1 MGIYELVTP
10 VTPLGGVMNKSKRK
24 SELFHKT
31 RRCENLILHLEKQLA
46 SGRYSGDQQTA
57 INWLC
62 ERKMALAILEH
73 QLKLEA

>member
-1 MGIYELVTP
+1 MA
-10 VTPLGGVMNKSKRK
+10 KRGSK
-24 SELFHKT
+24 SELFHKVK
-31 RRCENLILHLEKQLA
+31 RSENLIIHLEKQLS

-57 INWLC
+57 VDWLV